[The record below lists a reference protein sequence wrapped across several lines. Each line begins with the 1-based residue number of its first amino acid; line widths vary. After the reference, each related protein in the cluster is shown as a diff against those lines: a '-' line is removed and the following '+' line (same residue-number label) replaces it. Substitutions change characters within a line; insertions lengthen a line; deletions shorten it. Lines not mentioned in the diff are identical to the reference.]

1 LKAFV
6 IFDRDGTIID
16 HVHHLKDPEL
26 VRIKLDL
33 VESLSKLRKAGFG
46 LGMVTNQSIIGRGI
60 ATHQEVNAINEKV
73 FNHLAS
79 HHLAFDFVYICPH
92 LDEDNCECRKPALKL
107 GQRAIIEHDL
117 TPAQSYVIGDQE
129 SDLIFGKNLGCST
142 IQVKANAEKS
152 GYADYYSETLSQAVN
167 WILSRAKS

>member
-1 LKAFV
+1 MKAYV

-46 LGMVTNQSIIGRGI
+46 FGMVTNQSIIGRGI

-73 FNHLAS
+73 INS
-79 HHLAFDFVYICPH
+79 
-92 LDEDNCECRKPALKL
+92 
-107 GQRAIIEHDL
+107 
-117 TPAQSYVIGDQE
+117 
-129 SDLIFGKNLGCST
+129 
-142 IQVKANAEKS
+142 
-152 GYADYYSETLSQAVN
+152 SE
-167 WILSRAKS
+167 